1 MALENM
7 PPFQV
12 PIKLTSDIYNYQQW
26 KSFSLSY
33 FDHHRL
39 SGIIHGTEPRP
50 GLFESAFGSWSGS
63 DWFDRDQQAMKWMK
77 DTLSGSLQQIV
88 MAGADSSRKVWL
100 NLEQHFACLCH
111 ARIYQLKSYLHRVKK
126 DPTIPMAN
134 YLEKIKQV
142 ATDLAAAGAPVEYQ
156 ELLHVH
162 ILVGLPEEYN
172 PIRKRIEHCPV
183 SSWDALC
190 DLLLKEEMRLDP
202 QSTLRLRHASPA
214 SPPQEK
220 EEYAIGIDL
229 GTTYSR
235 VAVWHKDHVEVILN
249 DHGNRKTASYVAF
262 TETDETNLV
271 GDAAFN
277 QVVRNT
283 ANSIFDTKRLI
294 GRRFSDASVQSDVK
308 LWPFKVIEGPGDKP
322 VIVVTHNGQEK
333 QCSAEDISSMV
344 LVKMR
349 KIAETHLGSTVK
361 NAVITV
367 PAYFNDSQRRATK
380 DAGISAGLNVL
391 RIMNEPSAAA
401 IDYGLNK
408 KAGWSSPRNVM
419 IFDLGGGTLDVS
431 LLTMSSSGDFKV
443 KATAGDTHLG
453 GQDFDNRLV
462 NYCVEEF
469 KREHKLDVSGNKR
482 ALRRL
487 KNECEKAKKRLSFE
501 SDIDVEIDCLC
512 ENTDFTITFTRAIFE
527 QVNMDLFIKCMEPV
541 KKCITDANMDIHS
554 VDDVVLA
561 GGSTRIPM
569 VQQLLQEFFKGK
581 ELYKGV
587 NLDEAVAYG
596 AAVQAAT
603 LTRNGKGEFIQD
615 YTLKDVTPLT
625 IGLEFADNKK
635 FVKLIPR
642 NSLIPVKKKIKCPIK
657 DNQVSVDFCMYEGES
672 SMPANLNF
680 LGECS
685 LRYIPSAPKLV
696 HNFDVFFEIDPD
708 GILSVFTEDK
718 SSGQK
723 NEIIINRDGPKNF
736 EGIEREVMSCVCDLL
751 HPRDTC
757 SPNIPYI
764 SNYGRLHYA
773 ASQHFELLHLYLS
786 TQ

>member
-7 PPFQV
+7 PPFPV

-33 FDHHRL
+33 FDHHNL
-39 SGIIHGTEPRP
+39 SGIINGTEPRP
-50 GLFESAFGSWSGS
+50 GIFETTFGSWSGS
-63 DWFDRDQQAMKWMK
+63 DLKGLSWFDRDQQALNWMK
-77 DTLSGSLQQIV
+77 ATLSGSLQQIV

-100 NLEQHFACLCH
+100 NLEQHFARLPQAH
-111 ARIYQLKSYLHRVKK
+111 IYQLKSYLHKVKK
-126 DPTIPMAN
+126 DPTIPMAH

-142 ATDLAAAGAPVEYQ
+142 ATDLAAAGAPLEYQ
-156 ELLHVH
+156 DLLHVH

-172 PIRKRIEHCPV
+172 PVRKRIEHCPI
-183 SSWDALC
+183 SGWDALC

-235 VAVWHKDHVEVILN
+235 VAVWNKDHVEVILN

-283 ANSIFDTKRLI
+283 PNSIFDTKRLI

-349 KIAETHLGSTVK
+349 KIAETYLGSTVK

-380 DAGISAGLNVL
+380 YAGISAGLNVL
-391 RIMNEPSAAA
+391 HIMNEPSAAA

-408 KAGWSSPRNVM
+408 KATWNGPRNVM

-431 LLTMSSSGDFKV
+431 LLTMSTSGDFKV

-512 ENTDFTITFTRAIFE
+512 ENTDFTITFSRAIFE
-527 QVNMDLFIKCMEPV
+527 QLNRELFTKCMEPV
-541 KKCITDANMDIHS
+541 KKCLRDAHMDVS
-554 VDDVVLA
+554 RVDDVVLA

-581 ELYKGV
+581 ELCKGV
-587 NLDEAVAYG
+587 NPDEAVAYG
-596 AAVQAAT
+596 AAVQAAA
-603 LTRNGKGEFIQD
+603 LTGNGKGEFFQD
-615 YTLKDVTPLT
+615 YTLKDVTPLAL
-625 IGLEFADNKK
+625 GVEVADKII
-635 FVKLIPR
+635 KLIPR
-642 NSLIPVKKKIKCPIK
+642 NSLIPEKKKITLYTATDDQAWLNFHI
-657 DNQVSVDFCMYEGES
+657 YESES
-672 SMPANLNF
+672 SIPANLNH
-680 LGECS
+680 LAECTIFD
-685 LRYIPSAPKLV
+685 IPPAPKHV
-696 HNFDVFFEIDPD
+696 HKCEVFFEIDRD
-708 GILSVFTEDK
+708 GILSVSAVDK
-718 SSGQK
+718 STDQK
-723 NEIIINRDGPKNF
+723 KEIIINRDKLNDS
-736 EGIEREVMSCVCDLL
+736 ERIQ
-751 HPRDTC
+751 RTK
-757 SPNIPYI
+757 
-764 SNYGRLHYA
+764 R
-773 ASQHFELLHLYLS
+773 
-786 TQ
+786 

>member
-1 MALENM
+1 MAVENM
-7 PPFQV
+7 PSFLV

-33 FDHHRL
+33 FNYHNL

-50 GLFESAFGSWSGS
+50 GLIESTLSNWSSRVQKGLSW
-63 DWFDRDQQAMKWMK
+63 FHRDQQALNWMRA
-77 DTLSGSLQQIV
+77 TLSGILQQMV
-88 MAGADSSRKVWL
+88 MDGADSSRKVWQ
-100 NLEQHFACLCH
+100 NLEQHFAHLSH
-111 ARIYQLKSYLHRVKK
+111 ASIYQLKSELHKVKK
-126 DPTIPMAN
+126 DPTIPMAD
-134 YLEKIKQV
+134 YLEIIKQL
-142 ATDLAAAGAPVEYQ
+142 ANDLAAAGAPLEFLDLV
-156 ELLHVH
+156 HVH
-162 ILVGLPEEYN
+162 ILAGLPEEYN
-172 PIRKRIEHCPV
+172 PFRARINHSPV
-183 SSWDALC
+183 SGWDELY
-190 DLLLKEEMRLDP
+190 DLLVLEEMRLDP
-202 QSTLRLRHASPA
+202 QRTLKLGHASSA

-235 VAVWHKDHVEVILN
+235 VAVWQKDHVEVILN

-283 ANSIFDTKRLI
+283 PNSIFDTKRLI
-294 GRRFSDASVQSDVK
+294 GRRFSDASVQSDIK

-349 KIAETHLGSTVK
+349 KIAETYLGSTVK

-380 DAGISAGLNVL
+380 DAGMSAGLNVL

-431 LLTMSSSGDFKV
+431 LLTISTSGDFEV

-527 QVNMDLFIKCMEPV
+527 QQNRELFTKCMEPV
-541 KKCITDANMDIHS
+541 KKCLRDANMDVS
-554 VDDVVLA
+554 RVDDVVLA

-581 ELYKGV
+581 ELCKGV
-587 NLDEAVAYG
+587 NPDEAVAYG
-596 AAVQAAT
+596 AAVQAAA
-603 LTRNGKGEFIQD
+603 LTGNGKGEFIQD
-615 YTLKDVTPLT
+615 YTLKDITPLA
-625 IGLEFADNKK
+625 LVVADKK
-635 FVKLIPR
+635 FMQLIPR
-642 NSLIPVKKKIKCPIK
+642 NSLIPVDKKQEFCTNIDGQILMNLPI
-657 DNQVSVDFCMYEGES
+657 YESDS
-672 SMPANLNF
+672 STPANLNF

-685 LRYIPSAPKLV
+685 IRDIPPAPKHV
-696 HNFDVFFEIDPD
+696 HKFDVFFEIDPD
-708 GILSVFTEDK
+708 GILSVSAVDK
-718 SSGQK
+718 STGQ
-723 NEIIINRDGPKNF
+723 NREIIINRDKPKKS
-736 EGIEREVMSCVCDLL
+736 EGMQRTK
-751 HPRDTC
+751 R
-757 SPNIPYI
+757 
-764 SNYGRLHYA
+764 
-773 ASQHFELLHLYLS
+773 
-786 TQ
+786 

>member
-1 MALENM
+1 M
-7 PPFQV
+7 PPLPV

-26 KSFSLSY
+26 KYISLSY
-33 FDHHRL
+33 FDCHDL

-50 GLFESAFGSWSGS
+50 RVRWSTFSNWSGRHQKGS
-63 DWFDRDQQAMKWMK
+63 SWFNREQKALNWLKA
-77 DTLSGSLQQIV
+77 TLSESLQQIV

-100 NLEQHFACLCH
+100 NLEEHFAHLSH
-111 ARIYQLKSYLHRVKK
+111 ARIYQLKSDLHKVKK
-126 DPTIPMAN
+126 DPTMPMTE
-134 YLEKIKQV
+134 YLEKIKQL
-142 ATDLAAAGAPVEYQ
+142 ATDLAAASAPVESQ
-156 ELLHVH
+156 DLLHVH
-162 ILVGLPEEYN
+162 ILAGLPEQYN
-172 PIRKRIEHCPV
+172 PVVTWIKHNPV
-183 SSWDALC
+183 SGWDDLC
-190 DLLLKEEMRLDP
+190 ELLFKEEMRLDP
-202 QSTLRLRHASPA
+202 QRTLRLRHTSPP
-214 SPPQEK
+214 SPPQE

-235 VAVWHKDHVEVILN
+235 VAVWQKDHVEIIHN

-262 TETDETNLV
+262 TETDETHLV

-294 GRRFSDASVQSDVK
+294 GRRFSEASVQSDVK

-322 VIVVTHNGQEK
+322 MIVVTHKGQEK
-333 QCSAEDISSMV
+333 QCSAEDITSMV
-344 LVKMR
+344 LEKMR
-349 KIAETHLGSTVK
+349 KISETYLGSTVK

-367 PAYFNDSQRRATK
+367 PAYFSDSQRRATK

-431 LLTMSSSGDFKV
+431 LLTISTSGDFQV

-453 GQDFDNRLV
+453 GQDFDSRLV
-462 NYCVEEF
+462 NYYVEEF
-469 KREHKLDVSGNKR
+469 KRKHKLDVSGNKR

-501 SDIDVEIDCLC
+501 SDFEVEIDCLC

-527 QVNMDLFIKCMEPV
+527 QVNMDLFIKCMDPV
-541 KKCITDANMDIHS
+541 KKCLTDANMDISS

-581 ELYKGV
+581 ELCKGI
-587 NLDEAVAYG
+587 NPDEAVAYG

-615 YTLKDVTPLT
+615 YTLKDVTPLA
-625 IGLEFADNKK
+625 IGLEVADNKK
-635 FVKLIPR
+635 FIKLIPR
-642 NSLIPVKKKIKCPIK
+642 NSLIPVKMKIEFSIK
-657 DNQVSVDFCMYEGES
+657 DNQGSVDFRMYEGES

-685 LRYIPSAPKLV
+685 IRYNPPAPKLV
-696 HNFDVFFEIDPD
+696 PNFDVFFEIDPD

-723 NEIIINRDGPKNF
+723 NEIIINRDRPKNF
-736 EGIEREVMSCVCDLL
+736 EGTETEVMLFKGEIMCL
-751 HPRDTC
+751 
-757 SPNIPYI
+757 
-764 SNYGRLHYA
+764 
-773 ASQHFELLHLYLS
+773 
-786 TQ
+786 

>member
-1 MALENM
+1 MAVENM
-7 PPFQV
+7 PPLPV

-26 KSFSLSY
+26 KYVSLSY
-33 FDHHRL
+33 FDYHNL
-39 SGIIHGTEPRP
+39 SGIIHGTEPQP
-50 GLFESAFGSWSGS
+50 PLLQSTFSNWSGRHQKGLS
-63 DWFDRDQQAMKWMK
+63 WFNREQKALNWLKA
-77 DTLSGSLQQIV
+77 TLSESLQQIV

-100 NLEQHFACLCH
+100 NLEDHFAHLSH
-111 ARIYQLKSYLHRVKK
+111 ARIYQLKSDLHKVKK
-126 DPTIPMAN
+126 DPTIPMVE
-134 YLEKIKQV
+134 YLEKIKQL
-142 ATDLAAAGAPVEYQ
+142 ATDLAAAGAPVESQ
-156 ELLHVH
+156 DLLHVH
-162 ILVGLPEEYN
+162 ILAGLPEQYN
-172 PIRKRIEHCPV
+172 PVGTWIKHNTV
-183 SSWDALC
+183 SSWGDLC
-190 DLLLKEEMRLDP
+190 ELLLKEEMRLDP
-202 QSTLRLRHASPA
+202 QRTLRLRHASPP
-214 SPPQEK
+214 SPPQE

-235 VAVWHKDHVEVILN
+235 VAVWQKDHVEIIHN

-262 TETDETNLV
+262 TETDETHLV

-294 GRRFSDASVQSDVK
+294 GRRFSEASVQSDVK

-322 VIVVTHNGQEK
+322 MIVVTHNGQEK
-333 QCSAEDISSMV
+333 QCSAEDITSMV
-344 LVKMR
+344 LEKMR
-349 KIAETHLGSTVK
+349 KISETYLGSTVK

-367 PAYFNDSQRRATK
+367 PACFNDSQRRATK

-431 LLTMSSSGDFKV
+431 LLTISTSGDFQV

-453 GQDFDNRLV
+453 GQDFDSRLV

-469 KREHKLDVSGNKR
+469 KRKHKLDVSGNKR

-487 KNECEKAKKRLSFE
+487 KIECEKAKNRLSFE
-501 SDIDVEIDCLC
+501 SDFEVEIDCLC
-512 ENTDFTITFTRAIFE
+512 ENTDFTIIFTRAIFE
-527 QVNMDLFIKCMEPV
+527 QLNWDLFIKCMEPV
-541 KKCITDANMDIHS
+541 KKCITDANMDIRS

-635 FVKLIPR
+635 FEKLIPR

-657 DNQVSVDFCMYEGES
+657 DNQVSVDFRMYEGES
-672 SMPANLNF
+672 STPANLNF

-685 LRYIPSAPKLV
+685 LRYIPPAPKLV

-736 EGIEREVMSCVCDLL
+736 EGIEREVML
-751 HPRDTC
+751 
-757 SPNIPYI
+757 
-764 SNYGRLHYA
+764 
-773 ASQHFELLHLYLS
+773 F
-786 TQ
+786 

>member
-1 MALENM
+1 MAVENM
-7 PPFQV
+7 PPLPV
-12 PIKLTSDIYNYQQW
+12 PIKLTSDIYDYQQW
-26 KSFSLSY
+26 KYFSLSY
-33 FDHHRL
+33 FDNHNL

-50 GLFESAFGSWSGS
+50 PILQSTFSNWSGRHQKGLS
-63 DWFDRDQQAMKWMK
+63 WFNREQKALNWLKA
-77 DTLSGSLQQIV
+77 TLSESLQQIV

-100 NLEQHFACLCH
+100 NLEEHFAHLSH
-111 ARIYQLKSYLHRVKK
+111 ARVYQLKSDLHKVKK
-126 DPTIPMAN
+126 DPTIPMAE
-134 YLEKIKQV
+134 YLEKIKQL
-142 ATDLAAAGAPVEYQ
+142 ATDLAAAGAPVESQ
-156 ELLHVH
+156 DLLHVH
-162 ILVGLPEEYN
+162 ILAGLPEQYN
-172 PIRKRIEHCPV
+172 PVGTWIKHNPV
-183 SSWDALC
+183 SSWDDLC
-190 DLLLKEEMRLDP
+190 ELLLKEEMRLDP
-202 QSTLRLRHASPA
+202 QRTLRLRHTSPP
-214 SPPQEK
+214 SPPQE

-235 VAVWHKDHVEVILN
+235 VAVWQKDHVEIIHN

-262 TETDETNLV
+262 TETDETHLV

-294 GRRFSDASVQSDVK
+294 GRRFSEASVQSDVK
-308 LWPFKVIEGPGDKP
+308 LWPFKVIQGPGDKP
-322 VIVVTHNGQEK
+322 MIVVTHNGQEK
-333 QCSAEDISSMV
+333 QCSAEDITSMV
-344 LVKMR
+344 LEKMR
-349 KIAETHLGSTVK
+349 KISETYLGSTVN

-431 LLTMSSSGDFKV
+431 LLTISTSGDFQV

-453 GQDFDNRLV
+453 GQDFDGRLV

-469 KREHKLDVSGNKR
+469 KRKHKLDVSGNKR

-487 KNECEKAKKRLSFE
+487 KNECEKAKNRLSFE
-501 SDIDVEIDCLC
+501 SDFEVEIDCLC

-541 KKCITDANMDIHS
+541 KKCITDANMDIRS

-603 LTRNGKGEFIQD
+603 LTRKGKGESIQD

-657 DNQVSVDFCMYEGES
+657 DNQVSVDFRMYEGES

-685 LRYIPSAPKLV
+685 LRYIPPAPKVV

-736 EGIEREVMSCVCDLL
+736 EGIEREVML
-751 HPRDTC
+751 
-757 SPNIPYI
+757 
-764 SNYGRLHYA
+764 
-773 ASQHFELLHLYLS
+773 F
-786 TQ
+786 